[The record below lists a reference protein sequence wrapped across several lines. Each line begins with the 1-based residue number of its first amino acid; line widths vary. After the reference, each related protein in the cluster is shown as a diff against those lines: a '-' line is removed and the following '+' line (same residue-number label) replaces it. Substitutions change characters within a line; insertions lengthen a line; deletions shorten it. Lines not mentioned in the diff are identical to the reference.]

1 MNFSLNINSQLLTS
15 HLEGQI
21 LQGEETHMV
30 VMEVATPLC
39 LLVVA
44 LPLLIKIIIEAEGMA
59 VVTQILRIIQSV
71 KCATRWDI

>member
-21 LQGEETHMV
+21 LQAEETHMV

-39 LLVVA
+39 LLVMA
-44 LPLLIKIIIEAEGMA
+44 LPPPIRKIIEVEGMV
-59 VVTQILRIIQSV
+59 VVTQILRIVQSV

>member
-21 LQGEETHMV
+21 LQGMETHMV
-30 VMEVATPLC
+30 VMDVATPLC

-44 LPLLIKIIIEAEGMA
+44 LPPPIRKIIEAGGVAM
-59 VVTQILRIIQSV
+59 VT
-71 KCATRWDI
+71 

>member
-21 LQGEETHMV
+21 LQGEETHIV

-39 LLVVA
+39 LLAVA
-44 LPLLIKIIIEAEGMA
+44 LLPPIRKIIKAGGMA
-59 VVTQILRIIQSV
+59 MVTQIL
-71 KCATRWDI
+71 

>member
-1 MNFSLNINSQLLTS
+1 
-15 HLEGQI
+15 
-21 LQGEETHMV
+21 MV